1 MKSFIINL
9 KFKAQTKCMLTHKS
23 LFPLMLIFLVCG
35 CHSGSNKLLAKLDAD
50 ETGIHFNNQ
59 LFTESSFNILNY
71 IYFYNGGGVAIGD
84 INNDGLP
91 DILFTGNMV
100 KNRLYLNK
108 GNFKFEDIT
117 DKSGIAAMQGW
128 CTGATMVDVNGDGK
142 LDIYIC
148 RSADINSKMRRNL
161 LFINNG
167 DLTFTEKAQ
176 EYGLDNTGYSTQAA
190 FFDYDKDGDLDM
202 FLINHSLHEYT
213 TGAIENPE
221 LRNKSIPEFECKLY
235 RNDWNEQL
243 KHPVFTDV
251 SKQAG
256 ITSNVYTFGLGL
268 AISDL
273 NNDGWPDV
281 YVSNDFNEP
290 DYLFMNNGNGTFT
303 DKLNKSMDHVSLYS
317 MGSDAAD
324 YNNDGLIDLFTL
336 DMLPEDN
343 YTQKMH
349 SGAENYNKF
358 QLLFN
363 RGFYYQYSRNML
375 QKNNGDGTFSEIGQL
390 AGVSNTDWSW
400 SALFTDFDNDG
411 KKDLLVTNGYVK
423 DYTDMDF
430 LQFSADKASKAN
442 ILNKEEA
449 VKTFIEKMPE
459 NKQHSYV
466 FKNVGNDSFVKYNMQ
481 WGLNQTTVSAGAAF
495 ADLDNDGDM
504 DVVINNT
511 NDIAS
516 IYRNNANKNS
526 ENHYLKVKFV
536 GNSLNKNG
544 IGAKVKLYCA
554 NEVFYQENFP
564 VRGFQSSTEPI
575 LNFGIG
581 THSIIDSILVIWPN
595 DSAQII
601 KNVKPNQTITFQLR
615 QANTLYHYNLKNPK
629 PIFTQNALSQMQYR
643 DEDVNDFSIQTLLPN
658 FLSHQ
663 GPCMATAD
671 VNNDGLTDVYLG
683 SSKLQPGQLF
693 LQMKNGSFQKIV
705 NPDFLKDK
713 YYVDASAVFF
723 DANGDGLP
731 DLFVASGGYDINEN
745 DTLLESRLYLNK
757 GNGKFIRSYQS
768 IPKNKISAG
777 VVKVADIDG
786 DGDLDV
792 FIGGRVTPRNYPL
805 TPSSAILINDGK
817 GHFTDAT
824 PAMLRKV
831 GMVTD
836 AAFLDL
842 NGDKLPD
849 LIVVGEFMPVKV
861 FINQKGSFV
870 DSSNNYIHFPNNG
883 WWNRIALADLDKDG
897 DMDIVLGNYGLNTQF
912 KVNEKEPM
920 ELYYKDFDGNG
931 SIDPILCY
939 YINGVSYPAFSKD
952 DITEQIPSLK
962 NKFLQY
968 HDYANATIF
977 DLFTK
982 TQLNDAG
989 KLVCNNLTTGYLE
1002 NKGKAGFEW
1011 HVLPTEAQYAPIFG
1025 INVLDVNGDGNND
1038 ILLTGNNTYTRIK
1051 FGRYDANHGVLL
1063 LGNGKGAFKYVPQ
1076 YSSGLNIRS
1085 NVRSA
1090 TSINIGMQSHI
1101 LVASNDTS
1109 VIDLK
1114 LNR

>member
-1 MKSFIINL
+1 MVGCGQHSNTL
-9 KFKAQTKCMLTHKS
+9 LT
-23 LFPLMLIFLVCG
+23 
-35 CHSGSNKLLAKLDAD
+35 KLDAD

-84 INNDGLP
+84 INNDGLS

-117 DKSGIAAMQGW
+117 DKSGIASMQGW
-128 CTGATMVDVNGDGK
+128 CTGATMVDINGDGK

-148 RSADINSKMRRNL
+148 RSADINPKMRKNL

-167 DLTFTEKAQ
+167 DLTFTEEAQ

-213 TGAIENPE
+213 TGAIENPQ

-243 KHPVFTDV
+243 KHPVYTDV
-251 SKQAG
+251 SAQAG

-281 YVSNDFNEP
+281 YISNDFNEP
-290 DYLFMNNGNGTFT
+290 DYLFMNNGNGTFS
-303 DKLNKSMDHVSLYS
+303 DQLKQSMDHVSLYS

-324 YNNDGLIDLFTL
+324 YNNDGFIDLLTL

-442 ILNKEEA
+442 ILNKEDA

-459 NKQHSYV
+459 NKQHSYI
-466 FKNVGNDSFVKYNMQ
+466 FKNEGKDSFIKSNMQ
-481 WGLNQTTVSAGAAF
+481 WGLIQNIVSAGAAYV
-495 ADLDNDGDM
+495 DLDNDGDM
-504 DVVINNT
+504 DIVMNNT

-516 IYRNNANKNS
+516 VYRNNANENSSNHFVKIKFIGDAKNI
-526 ENHYLKVKFV
+526 
-536 GNSLNKNG
+536 NG
-544 IGAKVKLYCA
+544 IGAKVKVYCGYD
-554 NEVFYQENFP
+554 VYYQEAFP
-564 VRGFQSSTEPI
+564 VRGFQSSSDPV

-581 THSIIDSILVIWPN
+581 THELIDSILVIWPN
-595 DSAQII
+595 DAMQTVQ
-601 KNVKPNQTITFQLR
+601 KVKFNQTITFQLS
-615 QANTLYHYNLKNPK
+615 QAHAVKHYKKVGSNYTPLIIQK
-629 PIFTQNALSQMQYR
+629 ALPQMQYR
-643 DEDVNDFSIQTLLPN
+643 DEDVNDFNIQTLLPN

-663 GPCMATAD
+663 GPCIATAD
-671 VNNDGLTDVYLG
+671 VNKDGLVDVYLG
-683 SSKLQPGQLF
+683 GSKLQSGQLF
-693 LQMKNGSFQKIV
+693 LQKSNGTFQPVIV
-705 NPDFLKDK
+705 PDFLKDLN
-713 YYVDASAVFF
+713 YEDASAVFF
-723 DANGDGLP
+723 DANGDGWL
-731 DLFVASGGYDINEN
+731 DLLVASSGYNLNEK
-745 DTLLESRLYLNK
+745 DSLLESRLYINERGMGFK
-757 GNGKFIRSYQS
+757 RSRS
-768 IPKNKISAG
+768 GLPANRISVG

-792 FIGGRVTPRNYPL
+792 FIGGRVVPRKYPL
-805 TPSSAILINDGK
+805 SPQSCILLNDGK
-817 GHFTDAT
+817 GHFSDAT
-824 PAMLRKV
+824 PPILKNI

-836 AAFLDL
+836 AAWLDV

-849 LIVVGEFMPVKV
+849 LIVVGEFMPVKI
-861 FINQKGSFV
+861 FINQKGSFT
-870 DSSNNYIHFPNNG
+870 DASNHYLHFPNNG
-883 WWNRIALADLDKDG
+883 WWNRITVADLDNDG

-912 KVNEKEPM
+912 KANAKEPM

-968 HDYANATIF
+968 HEYANATIN
-977 DLFTK
+977 DLFTN

-989 KLVCNNLTTGYLE
+989 KLVCNNLTTGYLK
-1002 NKGKAGFEW
+1002 NKGNAGFEW
-1011 HVLPTEAQYAPIFG
+1011 HTLPIEAQYAPVFG
-1025 INVLDVNGDGNND
+1025 ISVLDVNADGNND

-1063 LGNGKGAFKYVPQ
+1063 LNNGKGSFTYVPQ
-1076 YSSGLNIRS
+1076 FFSGLNIRK
-1085 NVRSA
+1085 NVRASA
-1090 TSINIGMQSHI
+1090 LIQIGKQQHLLI
-1101 LVASNDTS
+1101 GSNDTT

-1114 LNR
+1114 LNH